1 MKWEARTE
9 RPLEAELIGVD
20 RIPVIVND
28 AGAELTAEQAEHRAA
43 AIDAAR
49 ALAAALDAE
58 LVQVSVAGNANP
70 DHRHADTDEGERI
83 TVSVWTVA
91 RKADQ

>member
-58 LVQVSVAGNANP
+58 LVQVAVSGNANP
-70 DHRHADTDEGERI
+70 DHADREDLEAERI
-83 TVSVWTVA
+83 TVTVWAA
-91 RKADQ
+91 RKG